1 MYSRRVPHGG
11 ELTESESAL
20 LVLVPAADP
29 VVAPHRVRLDLSAR
43 AGVPAHLTVL
53 GPFLP
58 PERIGPA
65 ELSELARLFSSFP
78 AFEFTLDR
86 VGWFGDAV
94 AWLGPSDET
103 PFRALTGLAW
113 AAYPACPP
121 YGGAYE
127 DVVPHLTIGH
137 LGGADAL
144 RLAADDIRPSLPITA
159 TAAEVTLMTGPR
171 AAGPETPAPW
181 TVAARFPLGGY

>member
-1 MYSRRVPHGG
+1 M
-11 ELTESESAL
+11 TQSESAL

-29 VVAPHRVRLDLSAR
+29 VVGSHRARLDLSAR
-43 AGVPAHLTVL
+43 DGVPAHLTVL
-53 GPFLP
+53 YPFLP
-58 PERIGPA
+58 PERIGPR
-65 ELSELARLFSSFP
+65 ELSALARLLAGFP
-78 AFEFTLDR
+78 AFEFALDR

-103 PFRALTGLAW
+103 PFRALTGLAC
-113 AAYPACPP
+113 AAYPSCPP

-137 LGGADAL
+137 LGGRDAL
-144 RLAADDIRPSLPITA
+144 RAAADDIRPSLPIRA

-171 AAGPETPAPW
+171 AAGRDTPAPW
-181 TVAARFPLGGY
+181 AIAATFPLGGS